1 MATGVLLQAM
11 RDARIIRNY
20 PRRRVK
26 KGSPTAVRRGL
37 IRRDAVRFLTGGGET
52 FRYWCRALDLDA
64 ESMRVIMKRKLIRLK
79 RLRRLRKLRVVE
91 SEKLPPSSR
100 PPKKIVVGRKKC

>member
-1 MATGVLLQAM
+1 M

-37 IRRDAVRFLTGGGET
+37 IRRDAVRFLTGGGEA

-64 ESMRVIMKRKLIRLK
+64 ERVRVIMKRKLIRLK
-79 RLRRLRKLRVVE
+79 RLRKLKRLR
-91 SEKLPPSSR
+91 SASR
-100 PPKKIVVGRKKC
+100 HS